1 MNPLTTL
8 ARRRLVPL
16 LVVALGIAGSSSVL
30 GLGAANAADPPVALT
45 PTSGPPGTAITV
57 QLPSAC
63 GSATGPAHLYLSAES
78 VIGTASFVGVDVPIP
93 ANAPVTQGVID
104 APAASPAGSYLVN
117 AYCQPDLDPPT
128 TYGRSTFLVT
138 DGSPLPPLTVTP
150 AFGTIGTVIDVAAPC
165 APADGQPTAT
175 LSVVLFSP
183 TQPDQIAYGSD
194 SGAGP
199 TLQAAI
205 TVPFGFPIGDAK
217 IAASCFDYLST
228 SSFAESTFA
237 VSAAPPSAL
246 SVNDLDHGVTASQLV
261 QSLTGG
267 GLASVSNVTYTG
279 ANGAAGAFVDTG
291 TAVGFGDGLV
301 LGSGSVQTTSSSTSC
316 SRGVEGPNSCGGN
329 TTSNGTS
336 GDADLTAL
344 ANVTTNDAS
353 VLEFDF
359 VPQFSTVQFDYV
371 FASDEYNEFA
381 NSPFNDVFGFFVN
394 GVNCATV
401 GTDPAEPVSVN
412 TINGGNPLGTDPH
425 HSELYR
431 DNSAGTLDTEM
442 DGLTTVLQCNAL
454 VTPNAT
460 NHMKLAIA
468 DGSDSSLDS
477 NVFIKAGSL
486 VSGSSITGSLSGGA
500 QQGATITVPAGTP
513 VTASS
518 ALSGVTAAT
527 ATGTVHY
534 QFTTG
539 ASCNTVI
546 ADGGTKTVT
555 GGAVPNS
562 DSVTL
567 PTGTYS
573 MVASYSGDAG
583 HNASSI
589 GCGDV
594 QVTVTGTGGSLT
606 LSLTPTT
613 DSVTVGTNHVFT
625 ATATQDSA
633 PQAGLPVLF
642 AVISGPN
649 AGAFGAGM
657 TDANGQAT
665 FGLTSS
671 SAGTDVMRSA
681 ALVGSVATISNDAS
695 VTWTQPQSG
704 FGVTGSTS
712 PPTITSGSTARVR
725 FVIDNPGP
733 GPADG
738 VYAVISVPVGAT
750 PLGASSSQGGC
761 TAFGANQAIC
771 LIGSIPAGGNRSID
785 VLVRATNA
793 SVGANLNVTITVH
806 SAGKDPVG
814 VDAGPAVIAASPDEA
829 IGFVGPGQTISTGT
843 DATPANPTVASFRM
857 PSKSQGA
864 PITLRLETA
873 GVGTFCGSHPCD
885 GKIIFLSPFEGVN
898 NPRSPARLKLT
909 WDKSIAGHGTNSHIY
924 VQKQPDGPITVVPMC
939 DNTDKHVA
947 IPSPCIHEKEMLDNG
962 DITFEIVLLSGDPRF
977 ARR

>member
-16 LVVALGIAGSSSVL
+16 LVVALGMAGSASVL
-30 GLGAANAADPPVALT
+30 VLGTANAANPPVTLT

-63 GSATGPAHLYLSAES
+63 GSASGPAHLYLSAES
-78 VIGTASFVGVDVPIP
+78 VVGAAAFPGVNVAVPT
-93 ANAPVTQGVID
+93 NAPVTQGVLD
-104 APAASPAGSYLVN
+104 APASSPAGSYLVN
-117 AYCQPDLDPPT
+117 AYCQPDVDPPT
-128 TYGRSTFLVT
+128 SYGQATFLVT

-150 AFGTIGTVIDVAAPC
+150 TSGTIGTVIDVAAPC
-165 APADGQPTAT
+165 APATGQPTAS

-183 TQPDQIAYGSD
+183 TQPDQIAYGSN
-194 SGAGP
+194 SGVGP
-199 TLQAAI
+199 TLHAEV

-217 IAASCFDYLST
+217 VAASCFDYLST
-228 SSFAESTFA
+228 STFAESTFA
-237 VSAAPPSAL
+237 VAAAAPSAL
-246 SVNDLDHGVTASQLV
+246 SVNDLDHGVTPSQLV
-261 QSLTGG
+261 ESLTGG
-267 GLASVSNVTYTG
+267 GLASISNVTYTG
-279 ANGAAGAFVDTG
+279 ANGAAGAFADTG
-291 TAVGFGDGLV
+291 TAVGFGAGVV
-301 LGSGSVQTTSSSTSC
+301 LGSGSVQTTSSSSSC
-316 SRGVEGPNSCGGN
+316 SRGVEGPNTCPGN
-329 TTSNGTS
+329 TTDYGTS

-401 GTDPAEPVSVN
+401 GTDPAVPVSVN
-412 TINGGNPLGTDPH
+412 TINGGNPLGTDAH
-425 HSELYR
+425 HPELYR
-431 DNSAGTLDTEM
+431 DNSAGALDTEM
-442 DGLTTVLQCNAL
+442 DGLTTVLHCNAL

-468 DGSDSSLDS
+468 DGSDGSLDS
-477 NVFIKAGSL
+477 NVFIEAGSL
-486 VSGSSITGSLSGGA
+486 VSGSSITGSLSDGT
-500 QQGATITVPAGTP
+500 QHGATITVPAGTP
-513 VTASS
+513 VVASS

-534 QFTTG
+534 RFTTG
-539 ASCNTVI
+539 ASCDTVI

-555 GGAVPNS
+555 AGTVPDS
-562 DSVTL
+562 DPVTL
-567 PTGTYS
+567 PAGTYS
-573 MVASYSGDAG
+573 MVASYSGDVG

-594 QVTVTGTGGSLT
+594 QLTVTGTGGALT
-606 LSLTPTT
+606 VSLTPTT
-613 DSVTVGTNHVFT
+613 DSVMVGTNHLFT
-625 ATATQDSA
+625 AAVTQDSA
-633 PQAGLPVLF
+633 PQAGLPVIF

-649 AGAFGAGM
+649 AGILGGGI
-657 TDANGQAT
+657 TDADGHVT
-665 FGLTSS
+665 FGFASS
-671 SAGTDVMRSA
+671 STGTDVMRSA
-681 ALVGSVATISNDAS
+681 AFVGSVATISNDAS
-695 VTWTQPQSG
+695 VTWTQPPSG
-704 FGVTGSTS
+704 LGVTGSTS
-712 PPTITSGSTARVR
+712 PPTITSGSTGRVH

-733 GPADG
+733 GSAEG
-738 VYAVISVPVGAT
+738 VYAVVSVPAEAT
-750 PLGASSSQGGC
+750 PIGASSSQGGC
-761 TAFGANQAIC
+761 TAFVGNQAIC
-771 LIGSIPAGGNRSID
+771 LIGSIPEGGNASID
-785 VLVRATNA
+785 VLVRANNA
-793 SVGANLNVTITVH
+793 SVGANLPVTITVH
-806 SAGKDPVG
+806 STGKDPVG

-829 IGFVGPGQTISTGT
+829 IGFVGPSQTISTGT

-873 GVGTFCGSHPCD
+873 GVGTFCGSQPCN

-909 WDKSIAGHGTNSHIY
+909 WDKSIAGRGTKSQIY
-924 VQKQPDGPITVVPMC
+924 VQKQPDGPITVVPTC
-939 DNTDKHVA
+939 DNTDKHIA
-947 IPSPCIHEKEMLDNG
+947 IPSPCIHEKEKLDNG
-962 DITFEIVLLSGDPRF
+962 DIMFEIVLLSGDPRF